1 MTKHIDVAVLRD
13 WLDRGQPV
21 TVVDVRS
28 ADVRTEWSIPGSVHI
43 DAYAELRQGRPG
55 PLADAELP
63 AGRPIVT
70 VCNTG
75 KMSETAA
82 DVLANRG
89 FDVYS
94 LTGGM
99 KAWSLAWN
107 AARVFLPDTPAQVIQ
122 IRRTGKGCLSYLVT
136 SGEEAAVIDPSL
148 SPGIYIEF
156 ARRANVRITHVLETH
171 IHADH
176 LSRARQLA
184 ATTGAALRLPAQDR
198 VAFQF
203 TPLSDGERISV
214 GRATMIARSTPGHTM
229 ESVCF
234 VLDAAAVFTGDTL
247 FVNGVGRPDLH
258 ADAEAAKDR
267 ARLLFESLQS
277 IRYLNP
283 DVVVLPAH
291 TNSPVAFDAR
301 PVTTTVGVAAQW
313 LDKWLSSETA
323 FVNGLVSRLP
333 DTPPNFVTI
342 VELNERGEFPAGDV
356 TDLEAGANRCAI
368 S

>member
-1 MTKHIDVAVLRD
+1 MTKHIDVEGLRD
-13 WLDRGQPV
+13 WLDRGEPV

-28 ADVRTEWSIPGSVHI
+28 AEARAEWSIPGSVHI
-43 DAYAELRQGRPG
+43 DAYGDLRQGRPG

-63 AGRPIVT
+63 ADRPVVT
-70 VCNTG
+70 VCNAG

-82 DVLANRG
+82 DLLASRG
-89 FDVYS
+89 FAVQS

-107 AARVFLPDTPAQVIQ
+107 AARVFVLDTPAQIIQ

-136 SGEEAAVIDPSL
+136 SGDEAVVIDPSL
-148 SPGIYIEF
+148 DSEVYVEF
-156 ARRANVRITHVLETH
+156 ARRANARITHVLETH

-184 ATTGAALRLPAQDR
+184 ATTGAALHLPAQQR

-203 TPLSDGERISV
+203 TALSDGDRISV
-214 GRATMIARSTPGHTM
+214 GRASLIVRSTPGHTM

-234 VLDAAAVFTGDTL
+234 ILDDVAVFTGDTL

-258 ADAEAAKDR
+258 ADAEAARDR
-267 ARLLFESLQS
+267 ARLLFRSLQS
-277 IRYLNP
+277 LRRLNP
-283 DVVVLPAH
+283 DAVVLPAH
-291 TNSPVAFDAR
+291 TNRPVAFDAR
-301 PVTTTVGVAAQW
+301 PVATTIGEADSW

-323 FVNGLVSRLP
+323 FVNRLVSQLP
-333 DTPPNFVTI
+333 DTPPNFVKI
-342 VELNERGEFPAGDV
+342 VELNQRGELPTGDV
-356 TDLEAGANRCAI
+356 TDLEAGANRCAV

>member
-1 MTKHIDVAVLRD
+1 MTKHIDVDGLRD
-13 WLDRGQPV
+13 WLDRREPV

-28 ADVRTEWSIPGSVHI
+28 AEARAEWSIPGSVHV
-43 DAYAELRQGRPG
+43 DAYADLRQGRPG

-63 AGRPIVT
+63 ANRPIVT
-70 VCNTG
+70 VCNAG

-89 FDVYS
+89 FSVQS

-107 AARVFLPDTPAQVIQ
+107 AARVFLLDTPAQVIQ
-122 IRRTGKGCLSYLVT
+122 IRRTGKGCLSYLVA
-136 SGEEAAVIDPSL
+136 SDGEAAVIDPSL
-148 SPGIYIEF
+148 SPDIYVEF
-156 ARRANVRITHVLETH
+156 ARRANMGIKHVLETH

-184 ATTGAALRLPAQDR
+184 AATGATLHLPAQQR
-198 VAFQF
+198 VAFPF
-203 TPLSDGERISV
+203 TPLSDGDRLSV
-214 GRATMIARSTPGHTM
+214 GRAALIARSTPGHTM

-234 VLDAAAVFTGDTL
+234 VLDEVAVFAGDTL
-247 FVNGVGRPDLH
+247 FVDGVGRPDLH
-258 ADAEAAKDR
+258 ADADAARDR
-267 ARLLFESLQS
+267 ARLLFRSLQS
-277 IRYLNP
+277 LRHLNP
-283 DVVVLPAH
+283 DAVVLPAH
-291 TNSPVAFDAR
+291 TNRPVAFDGR
-301 PVTTTVGVAAQW
+301 PVATTIGAASSW

-323 FVNGLVSRLP
+323 FVNRLVSQLP
-333 DTPPNFVTI
+333 DTPPNFLKI
-342 VELNERGEFPAGDV
+342 VELNERGELPTGDV